1 MRCALV
7 TGVQTCALP
16 ISYTLLFPVY
26 PTADRHRR
34 THAARREKIGTW
46 IREAGAALHA
56 EAPSREERDRRPHGY
71 AGELSTTIDGLPL
84 RLDRRVHLSEDGRH
98 DGTLFVSRVVGAD
111 LEALRLERVHI
122 ALDRKLGKLA
132 DCRAEGDK
140 TVLVLEFSDI
150 VLTNHILIGEEIGR
164 ASRRERV
171 CQYV

>member
-34 THAARREKIGTW
+34 THAALREKIVTW

-71 AGELSTTIDGLPL
+71 AGERSTTIDGLPL
-84 RLDRRVHLSEDGRH
+84 RTDRRVLWSENGRH
-98 DGTLFVSRVVGAD
+98 HATLFVSRLVGAD
-111 LEALRLERVHI
+111 WVDQRLESVETR
-122 ALDRKLGKLA
+122 GK
-132 DCRAEGDK
+132 RR
-140 TVLVLEFSDI
+140 SRDI
-150 VLTNHILIGEEIGR
+150 G
-164 ASRRERV
+164 
-171 CQYV
+171 